1 VQEIARVLQASG
13 DDVPEAGNFEEVIND
28 EQAFAERVAASNAY
42 ADRLNV
48 KSSGVSFDGH
58 AFVNGKYF
66 ELDEVRFMSLG
77 VELYL
82 LRV

>member
-42 ADRLNV
+42 TDRLNV
-48 KSSGVSFDGH
+48 KSLGVSSDGH

-77 VELYL
+77 VELYS